1 MVLLTWIATQ
11 EGALPLGGDA
21 VDVAFEQLTLDGS
34 VSERYTDEAVATEH
48 PVEQGAPVTD
58 HVRPALRQV
67 DLEVAVSAHPGP
79 TSAANADLTEIDAPA
94 LRPATVRQTLQRLRE
109 EAVEIDVETP
119 VGVWESMLLV
129 AVEEERLPESGDGLR
144 ARLSFR
150 ELRRVA
156 TLEVDAPSPRVE
168 RGRRASDRGR
178 QPTPTASTE
187 AVPDPRS
194 DAQQVRDALGD
205 AGRWVQRQLGGGGGS

>member
-21 VDVAFEQLTLDGS
+21 VDVAFEQLVLDGS

-79 TSAANADLTEIDAPA
+79 TS
-94 LRPATVRQTLQRLRE
+94 
-109 EAVEIDVETP
+109 
-119 VGVWESMLLV
+119 
-129 AVEEERLPESGDGLR
+129 EERLPESGDGLR

-194 DAQQVRDALGD
+194 HAQQVVDGLGE
-205 AGRWVQRQLGGGGGS
+205 AGRWVQRRMRGGGDS